1 MCEQFLQ
8 NQVYDYMFEDKNLV
22 PNLMV
27 LTREQLAHAK
37 QVLDALPP
45 NIRNEVQSK
54 QVLAVLA
61 CQ

>member
-61 CQ
+61 